1 MKRSILI
8 LLILTGFI
16 MDLQARSDSLP
27 GLDSTVHIKEL
38 IITGRKQ
45 SLPIA
50 IQNNT
55 WIIKPDFMR
64 TLPHFMGDT
73 DPLKVF
79 QLLPG
84 ITIGGDLNGS
94 IYIRGSEPGH
104 NYVSID
110 QIPVYNPSHL
120 LGILSVFNNDH
131 FSSFSLQKSY
141 ISGEYDGRLA
151 GVLEMT
157 PKDSLLKEPEVKG
170 CVGILAS
177 RVTTGIPTGQK
188 GTLYLSLRATYIN
201 PILSLIE
208 RQFQKSTTIRYGFQ
222 DYNLTYVYQPD
233 STSQILLNGYVGTDI
248 MKYSEY
254 QYQSKGTMRWTNALG
269 SVRMEKMFD
278 RGLIFTNRLYVT
290 SYATRLNV
298 HQNEL
303 YLGLPSTLLET
314 GYKGQ
319 LKGTFKQFRY
329 QTGINLAYYHIKPEY
344 PQTKNFLDGISDN
357 TPPSQ
362 HTAGMSGYLDLERN
376 IANIRL
382 QASFRYSGHKSA
394 SFYTGGFE
402 PRMQFTWYLPK
413 GQELYGSFLL
423 KRQYINQIVVSS
435 IGFPLDFWISSSNK
449 IPAQKAFEWNAGYKL
464 PISSNYYTL
473 SVEGYFRQ
481 LEHQSLFNGGLYD
494 MITKNYTIEQ
504 HVALGKGINYGLEML
519 FKKNYGK
526 LRGWI
531 SYTLAYAK
539 RLFPELRQDE
549 WFPAKYDRRHNLNV
563 CLTYHL
569 NKYWDFSS
577 VFIYASG
584 NATTFPKAMYMVGE
598 NAITVYAPYNSNRM
612 PAYHRMDISANYTF
626 GKKRNQSLNFS
637 IYNVY
642 KRHNPLFV
650 QLLVNPSRTNKSLQ
664 IKLRNMPL
672 YSILPSV
679 SYTFNF

>member
-1 MKRSILI
+1 MKCFIWI
-8 LLILTGFI
+8 FLLSTSFI
-16 MDLQARSDSLP
+16 TDLHAQSDSLP
-27 GLDSTVHIKEL
+27 ERDSTMHIKEI

-45 SLPIA
+45 SLPVA
-50 IQNNT
+50 IQENT

-84 ITIGGDLNGS
+84 ITTGGDLNGS
-94 IYIRGSEPGH
+94 IYVRGSEPGH

-120 LGILSVFNNDH
+120 LGIFSVFNNDH

-157 PKDSLLKEPEVKG
+157 PGDSVLKKPEVKG
-170 CVGILAS
+170 NTGILAS
-177 RVTTGIPTGQK
+177 RVTTGIPTGRNS
-188 GTLYLSLRATYIN
+188 TLYLSLRATYIN

-208 RQFQKSTTIRYGFQ
+208 GQFQQSTTIRYSFQ
-222 DYNLTYVYQPD
+222 DYNLTYVCRPGQNRK
-233 STSQILLNGYVGTDI
+233 IVINGYFGTDL

-254 QYQSKGTMRWTNALG
+254 QYQSMGTMRWTNALG
-269 SVRMEKMFD
+269 SVRMERKFKND
-278 RGLIFTNRLYVT
+278 LLFTNRLYAT
-290 SYATRLNV
+290 RYATRLNV

-303 YLGLPSTLLET
+303 YLGLPSALFET

-319 LKGTFKQFRY
+319 LKGTLKNTRFQAGVHF
-329 QTGINLAYYHIKPEY
+329 ASYYIKPEY
-344 PQTKNFLDGISDN
+344 PQTKNFLDGINDN
-357 TPPSQ
+357 IPPSQ
-362 HTAGMSGYLDLERN
+362 KATGLSGYFELERN
-376 IANIRL
+376 IGSIRL
-382 QASFRYSGHKSA
+382 QTSLRYSGNKMA
-394 SFYTGGFE
+394 SSYSGGLE
-402 PRMQFTWYLPK
+402 PRMQMTYYLPR

-435 IGFPLDFWISSSNK
+435 IGFPLDFWVSSSNK
-449 IPAQKAFEWNAGYKL
+449 IPAQKALEWNLGYKL
-464 PISSNYYTL
+464 PVNSNYYTL
-473 SVEGYFRQ
+473 SVESYFRQ
-481 LEHQSLFNGGLYD
+481 LKHQSLFDGGLYD
-494 MITKNYTIEQ
+494 MITKNYTIEE
-504 HVALGKGINYGLEML
+504 HIATGKGINYGFEIL
-519 FKKNYGK
+519 FTKNYGK
-526 LRGWI
+526 LRGWV

-539 RLFPELRQDE
+539 RRFPRLRQS
-549 WFPAKYDRRHNLNV
+549 WFPAKYDRRHNLNI
-563 CLTYHL
+563 CMTYHL
-569 NKYWDFSS
+569 NSRWNFSS

-584 NATTFPKAMYMVGE
+584 NATTYPEAMYMVGE
-598 NAITVYAPYNSNRM
+598 NAVTVYSPYNGSRM

-637 IYNVY
+637 IYNIY

-650 QLLVNPSRTNKSLQ
+650 QMRVKPSSSDKSLQ